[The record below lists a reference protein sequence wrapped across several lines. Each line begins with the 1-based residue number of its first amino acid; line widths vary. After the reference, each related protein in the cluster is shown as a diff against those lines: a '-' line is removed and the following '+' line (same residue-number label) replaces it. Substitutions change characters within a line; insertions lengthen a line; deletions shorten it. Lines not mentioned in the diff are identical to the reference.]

1 MSAGFLGTVGS
12 VTTGQLQQLRA
23 AETDRTAREA
33 TRDATVANANR
44 RAENAAGVGEME
56 QESAVSE
63 RDADGRRLWERPA
76 PPAPDDEA
84 DSAGGP
90 TTAGSRDPSGDSGT
104 LLDLTG

>member
-1 MSAGFLGTVGS
+1 MSAGLLGTVGS

-23 AETDRTAREA
+23 VETDRTAREA

-63 RDADGRRLWERPA
+63 RDADGRRLWERPD
-76 PPAPDDEA
+76 PTAPDEEA
-84 DSAGGP
+84 DSASGP
-90 TTAGSRDPSGDSGT
+90 TAVASLDPSGDSGT